1 MWNWLAE
8 LWPPKLISPEKRDL
22 AFLVSGGFLT
32 VFYILALVSFKFLR
46 FDGPMY
52 WICSLTAFPFYGL
65 ARVLF
70 CIFLP
75 AALLTGLSPFVPKA
89 YRYAAVDWLAVVL
102 AGLQVVYWGVRA
114 ISALF
119 LCIIASPMTLIAFD
133 SRSANGFVL
142 IAMTLV
148 VVTLVV
154 GLQLA
159 MAASAALQGSF
170 LWEDI
175 QEQRAGGLHDGGAWS
190 LLKPYDN
197 V

>member
-1 MWNWLAE
+1 MRNPLAD
-8 LWPPKLISPEKRDL
+8 LWPPKLIPPEKRDL

-32 VFYILALVSFKFLR
+32 VFYILALVSFKFLGHNG
-46 FDGPMY
+46 FMY
-52 WICSLTAFPFYGL
+52 WICSLTAYPYYGL

-102 AGLQVVYWGVRA
+102 AGLQVAYWGVRA
-114 ISALF
+114 FSTLF
-119 LCIIASPMTLIAFD
+119 LFMIASPMMLMAFD
-133 SRSANGFVL
+133 SGSANGFFL
-142 IAMTLV
+142 IAMILV

-159 MAASAALQGSF
+159 MAASAAVQGSF

-175 QEQRAGGLHDGGAWS
+175 QEQRAGGLSDGGAWS